1 MNYYKANKKVAEYL
15 NLTNE
20 RNETK
25 DKNYILWV
33 ADINRFGS
41 LGDIDKILS
50 DIGAVALS
58 PVDARKELTG
68 EVCTPMPVPA
78 DERFVIGTAV
88 VEKDTAVEDNT
99 TSETLPDNTEG
110 VTTTDGNETENPNA
124 VEETYTAEGDVE
136 PVEEE
141 GNV

>member
-78 DERFVIGTAV
+78 DERFVIGAAV
-88 VEKDTAVEDNT
+88 VEKDNTVEDNVMP
-99 TSETLPDNTEG
+99 ETLPDNTESVATSAG
-110 VTTTDGNETENPNA
+110 SEIENPNA
-124 VEETYTAEGDVE
+124 GEETYPAEGDVE
-136 PVEEE
+136 PIEEE
-141 GNV
+141 DNV

>member
-68 EVCTPMPVPA
+68 EVCTPLPTPA
-78 DERFVIGTAV
+78 DERFVIGTATK
-88 VEKDTAVEDNT
+88 EEEAAIEDNPAT
-99 TSETLPDNTEG
+99 ETIADNTEA
-110 VTTTDGNETENPNA
+110 VATDGGEN
-124 VEETYTAEGDVE
+124 AEGSEVSEEANPAADTE
-136 PVEEE
+136 PKE
-141 GNV
+141 GEDNV